1 MQSSRLQVLLTI
13 LAGIF
18 LLGTVLIFAVFAL
31 APNTAVVYRPFLL
44 TAFVVTLFIS
54 LVCIAWLLRGLLR
67 PYSQLIGEA
76 KRAPVPHSGKTQ
88 NEAAFVL
95 ETFQSVIAQ
104 LQAQRQELERLSKQA
119 SARADSAERFS
130 ERIVASMPTGLIAF
144 DAAGN
149 ATVINTPARNLF
161 DDEEHLPGEHVHA
174 IFANVPALAE
184 LVEACL
190 AAGRIYRRE
199 EIEASNGSG
208 QPKRL
213 GATVAPIDP
222 SESGAR
228 GALCLITDITEVTR
242 LREQVALKRNLESLG
257 EMSAGLAHEFKN
269 AMAALHGYAQFLQSI
284 DHDDQG
290 KAAADALLEE
300 VRNLSE
306 MTTAFLNFARPQPL
320 QLEDVSLPELIQE
333 CERDLRSLAEERRVT
348 FIIENSSSA
357 QTLRSQRIIGDSIPG
372 TAYREDGEDV
382 RKRRGSPT
390 VRKDSPPEGQR
401 AEETPTLEVRADARM
416 LRQAFLNLMRNA
428 AEAIPDDKTDRR
440 VIIRNSLQS
449 EHGKQWATI
458 SIQDTGNGIPASDLQ
473 KIFIPFFT
481 TKSKGHGVGLALAHR
496 VITQH
501 GGTLSAANASD
512 GGAMFT
518 IRLPQ

>member
-1 MQSSRLQVLLTI
+1 MQSSRLQIWLTI
-13 LAGIF
+13 LAAIF
-18 LLGTVLIFAVFAL
+18 LLGTVMSFAVFAL
-31 APNTAVVYRPFLL
+31 APDTAIVYRPFLL
-44 TAFVVTLFIS
+44 TTFVVTLFIS
-54 LVCIAWLLRGLLR
+54 MVCIAWLLRGLLR

-76 KRAPVPHSGKTQ
+76 KRAPVAHSGKTQ

-104 LQAQRQELERLSKQA
+104 LQAQRQELERLSEQA

-144 DAAGN
+144 DASGN

-161 DDEEHLPGEHVHA
+161 DDEEHLPGEHTRA

-184 LVEACL
+184 MVEACL
-190 AAGRIYRRE
+190 ASGRIYRRE

-208 QPKRL
+208 QPKCL

-222 SESGAR
+222 SESGSR

-284 DHDDQG
+284 DHDVEG
-290 KAAADALLEE
+290 KAAADALLQE
-300 VRNLSE
+300 VRSLSE
-306 MTTAFLNFARPQPL
+306 MITSFLNFARPQPL
-320 QLEDVSLPELIQE
+320 QLDDVSLDELIQE
-333 CERDLRSLAEERRVT
+333 CERDLKPLLEE
-348 FIIENSSSA
+348 
-357 QTLRSQRIIGDSIPG
+357 QRIDLVSKGPSS
-372 TAYREDGEDV
+372 T
-382 RKRRGSPT
+382 
-390 VRKDSPPEGQR
+390 QR
-401 AEETPTLEVRADARM
+401 QRLEVRADARL
-416 LRQAFLNLMRNA
+416 LRQALSNLLRNA
-428 AEAIPDDKTDRR
+428 AEAIPDRQADRR
-440 VIIRNSLQS
+440 VTVEASIETDQ
-449 EHGKQWATI
+449 GKQWATI
-458 SIQDTGNGIPASDLQ
+458 SIHDTGPGIPASDLQ

-496 VITQH
+496 VMTQH
-501 GGTLSAANASD
+501 GGTLTADNAPH
-512 GGAMFT
+512 GGAIFT
-518 IRLPQ
+518 IKLPL